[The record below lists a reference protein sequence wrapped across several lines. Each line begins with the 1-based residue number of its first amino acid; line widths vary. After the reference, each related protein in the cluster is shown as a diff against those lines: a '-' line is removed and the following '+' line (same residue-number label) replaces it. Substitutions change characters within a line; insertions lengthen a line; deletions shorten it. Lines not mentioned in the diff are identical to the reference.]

1 MILFQN
7 MKISVKLF
15 IGFFIMIL
23 FMAGIGIGGY
33 IGIKTIAHHSDDIFA
48 NRMPGV
54 SYLLQTDRDLQK
66 LLVAERSMI
75 FANPKSSVFKS
86 MVNAY
91 EENLKQIE
99 IRWEEYK
106 SLDLSEKEKALIPR
120 YEAAHREWKA
130 ISTQIVDGRKA
141 DTRKGR
147 RLALDLTL
155 GNAKEK
161 FEVMRGVLDEL
172 TELNLALATAGHDEA
187 VDIFRRAVGI
197 ILGFSL
203 IGLVAGILLMGVIS
217 RGVTRPLNLVVAGLS
232 DISQGDGDLTKRL
245 EVSGKDE
252 VGILAGAFNRFMEK
266 LQAMVL
272 DISENLIRLSEASE
286 SLLAVSVDMSSG
298 SRQTSEQANTVA
310 AAANEMSG
318 NMTTVSA
325 AVGQSSTNTATVSE
339 AAEEMNSTITK
350 IAGNAEQAR
359 AISGEAVSK
368 VSHVTEKMD
377 ELGQAAHAIDKAVE
391 TITEI
396 SEQVNLLSLNA
407 TIEAARAG
415 DAGKG
420 FAVVA
425 NEIKDLAAQTSAAS
439 LDIKEK
445 IGNIQESS
453 KGTLG
458 GINDIRRV
466 SIQVNE
472 IVSTIATAVEKQSST
487 TLNISENISQIST
500 GLEEVNN
507 NVGQSTVAA
516 GGITEEINRVR
527 ESSDHMAEQG
537 AAVKT
542 SAEELSLIARQLD
555 ELVGS
560 FKV

>member
-54 SYLLQTDRDLQK
+54 SYLLQTDRDLQQ

-91 EENLKQIE
+91 DENLKQVE
-99 IRWEEYK
+99 IRWEKYK
-106 SLDLSEKEKALIPR
+106 SLDLSKKEKALIPR

-141 DTRKGR
+141 NTRQGR

-245 EVSGKDE
+245 EVTGKDE

-325 AVGQSSTNTATVSE
+325 AVGQSSTNTASVSE

-350 IAGNAEQAR
+350 IVGNAEQAR
-359 AISGEAVSK
+359 VISGEAVSK
-368 VSHVTEKMD
+368 VNHVTEKMD

-458 GINDIRRV
+458 GINDIRQV
-466 SIQVNE
+466 SSQVNE

-500 GLEEVNN
+500 GLEEVSN

-527 ESSDHMAEQG
+527 ESSGHMAEQG